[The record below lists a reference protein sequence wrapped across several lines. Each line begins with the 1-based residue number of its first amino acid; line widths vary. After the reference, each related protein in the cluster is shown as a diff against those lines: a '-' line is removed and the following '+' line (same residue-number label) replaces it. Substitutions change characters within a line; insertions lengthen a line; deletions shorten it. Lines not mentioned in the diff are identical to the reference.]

1 MSEEELRIR
10 EELECEIERDLEEE
24 IKDGIYHYALRLH
37 RLYQHK
43 MERHAI
49 TGECKTLYEVNIC
62 IRMEAG
68 IKIEIKEKTK
78 KEAPEKGRLT
88 TSARSLNAQTFNAN
102 KKFDW
107 ARSLRSGAGS
117 HPVVVNKKSERMHGA
132 AKTVSGNNKVLQLGW
147 K

>member
-49 TGECKTLYEVNIC
+49 TGKCKTLYEVNIC
-62 IRMEAG
+62 IRMEGG
-68 IKIEIKEKTK
+68 IKIEIKETTK
-78 KEAPEKGRLT
+78 KEAPEKGQL
-88 TSARSLNAQTFNAN
+88 TSARSLNAHPFNAN

-107 ARSLRSGAGS
+107 ARSLRSGAGD
-117 HPVVVNKKSERMHGA
+117 PVVVNKKNERMHEA
-132 AKTVSGNNKVLQLGW
+132 AKTASGNNKVLQLGW